1 MPQYTDISK
10 CNRSAK
16 VKSKE
21 LLKVVDGSDIDL
33 VQAKYRIV
41 VLTVRQNGIYKFI
54 NAVFCFIPSWHPSH
68 ALLEEF

>member
-1 MPQYTDISK
+1 MLESQNHSVEIDLFDKQIYFICLKGQKPKTCRIYTDISK

-33 VQAKYRIV
+33 VAKRNI
-41 VLTVRQNGIYKFI
+41 G
-54 NAVFCFIPSWHPSH
+54 
-68 ALLEEF
+68 LLF